1 MANVHVRDIPDD
13 IHDALKARA
22 AAEGRSVNE
31 VIVRALQ
38 GAAHRPTPE
47 QFADQMRRQRI
58 RSAPPAAA
66 VAAAVR
72 EGRPRS

>member
-13 IHDALKARA
+13 VHAALKARA

-31 VIVRALQ
+31 VIVRALRRTAQ
-38 GAAHRPTPE
+38 RPTPE
-47 QFADQMRRQRI
+47 QFADQMRRQRTT
-58 RSAPPAAA
+58 SAPPTAA

-72 EGRPRS
+72 EGRPPS